1 MCPPPADIA
10 FALRGSR
17 GIVLVGVVVG
27 GGLEVVGGGGSV
39 VVVDEVVVVL
49 EVVVDGGASV
59 VVGGGSVV
67 VDEVDGRATSDWIVV
82 VTAGLASGS
91 VGAGACDVVG
101 WIEAMAVE
109 AGAGASAVDA
119 VTGSAV
125 VEGGEVSAVSADSSL
140 WSQAARRLP
149 TRVRAMAKKKVLGGG
164 EMFESHI
171 LVSITHFVVTDC
183 GFPRFI
189 QTLLEKR
196 IYHWF
201 KLQDLGLTGFASR
214 PL

>member
-17 GIVLVGVVVG
+17 DIVLVGVVVG
-27 GGLEVVGGGGSV
+27 GGLDVVGGGGSV
-39 VVVDEVVVVL
+39 VVVE
-49 EVVVDGGASV
+49 EVVDGGASV

-91 VGAGACDVVG
+91 VGAGACDVAG
-101 WIEAMAVE
+101 WAGATAVE
-109 AGAGASAVDA
+109 AGASAVDA
-119 VTGSAV
+119 VTGSAD
-125 VEGGEVSAVSADSSL
+125 VEDGEVSAVSAESSL

-149 TRVRAMAKKKVLGGG
+149 MSTRAMAKKKYLGGG
-164 EMFESHI
+164 VLECHV

-189 QTLLEKR
+189 QTLLAKR
-196 IYHWF
+196 IYH
-201 KLQDLGLTGFASR
+201 
-214 PL
+214 

>member
-39 VVVDEVVVVL
+39 VVVVDEVVVVV

-91 VGAGACDVVG
+91 VGAGVCDVAG
-101 WIEAMAVE
+101 WAEAVAVE
-109 AGAGASAVDA
+109 AGVGASAVDA

-125 VEGGEVSAVSADSSL
+125 VEGGEVSAVSAESSL

-149 TRVRAMAKKKVLGGG
+149 MSTRAMAKKKYLGGG
-164 EMFESHI
+164 CLNPIF
-171 LVSITHFVVTDC
+171 L
-183 GFPRFI
+183 
-189 QTLLEKR
+189 
-196 IYHWF
+196 
-201 KLQDLGLTGFASR
+201 
-214 PL
+214 

>member
-1 MCPPPADIA
+1 MCPSPAEIEVA
-10 FALRGSR
+10 FSGLL
-17 GIVLVGVVVG
+17 GIVVVVVVG
-27 GGLEVVGGGGSV
+27 GGASVVVVLVGGGGSV
-39 VVVDEVVVVL
+39 VVVVDEVVVVV

-91 VGAGACDVVG
+91 VGTGACDVAG
-101 WIEAMAVE
+101 WAEAVAVE
-109 AGAGASAVDA
+109 AGASAVDA

-125 VEGGEVSAVSADSSL
+125 VEGGEVSAVSVESSL

-149 TRVRAMAKKKVLGGG
+149 MSTRAMAKKKYLGGG
-164 EMFESHI
+164 VLECHV

-189 QTLLEKR
+189 QTLFAKR
-196 IYHWF
+196 IYH
-201 KLQDLGLTGFASR
+201 
-214 PL
+214 

>member
-1 MCPPPADIA
+1 MCPSPAEIEVA
-10 FALRGSR
+10 FSGLL
-17 GIVLVGVVVG
+17 GIVVVVVVG
-27 GGLEVVGGGGSV
+27 GGTLVVVVVVGGGDSVV
-39 VVVDEVVVVL
+39 VVVDEVVVVV

-59 VVGGGSVV
+59 VVGAGSVV

-91 VGAGACDVVG
+91 VGAGVCDVAG
-101 WIEAMAVE
+101 WAEAVAVE
-109 AGAGASAVDA
+109 AGAGISAVDA

-149 TRVRAMAKKKVLGGG
+149 MSTRAMAKKKYLGGG
-164 EMFESHI
+164 VLESHI
-171 LVSITHFVVTDC
+171 PLSIPHFVVTDC

-189 QTLLEKR
+189 QTLFAKR

-201 KLQDLGLTGFASR
+201 
-214 PL
+214 